1 MTNFSNENWNQ
12 ILAKKDWSL
21 LEECESVNQMAEV
34 FDEIIQEALDEIA
47 PVKSFT
53 VKSQYKF
60 GLSTEAKTLMKKR
73 DSARLSISKAGG
85 NEKATLLKKYLKT
98 RSNQVSC

>member
-1 MTNFSNENWNQ
+1 MPNSSTYHLPVVTSYKAHLKIKKYTHSIKKRSLKDFTERRW
-12 ILAKKDWSL
+12 IDCLAKKDWSL

-60 GLSTEAKTLMKKR
+60 GLSTEA
-73 DSARLSISKAGG
+73 IH
-85 NEKATLLKKYLKT
+85 
-98 RSNQVSC
+98 

>member
-53 VKSQYKF
+53 VKSQFKF
-60 GLSTEAKTLMKKR
+60 GLSTEA
-73 DSARLSISKAGG
+73 IH
-85 NEKATLLKKYLKT
+85 
-98 RSNQVSC
+98 